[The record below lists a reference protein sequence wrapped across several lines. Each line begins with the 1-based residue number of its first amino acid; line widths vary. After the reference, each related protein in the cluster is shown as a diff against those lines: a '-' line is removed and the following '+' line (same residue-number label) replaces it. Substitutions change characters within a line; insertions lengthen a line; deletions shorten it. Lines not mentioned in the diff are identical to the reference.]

1 MIEFNL
7 NKHLPKIVWE
17 TKGEQKY
24 LCRVRKILLNITPEE
39 TRRQA
44 FLTYLI
50 EEQKVPEQQLLLE
63 VPLPNQQNKIDILVL
78 DDTNA
83 PLIIYEWYKDT
94 EKTANSAIPTAIKYY
109 ETIQSIDYVGVVKG
123 NQIDLVS
130 FVHNREEVFVV
141 KYTKHP
147 NYTTLCQ
154 GNENNFIQTQPVRDL
169 LHPIN

>member
-7 NKHLPKIVWE
+7 DKYLPKIVWQAQ
-17 TKGEQKY
+17 GAQKY
-24 LCRVRKILLNITPEE
+24 LCKVRKILLNVTPEK

-50 EEQKVPEQQLLLE
+50 EEQKVPEQQLLVE

-78 DDTNA
+78 DATNA
-83 PLIIYEWYKDT
+83 PLIIYEWYNEA
-94 EKTANSAIPTAIKYY
+94 EKAATSAISTAIKYY
-109 ETIQSIDYVGVVKG
+109 ETLHTIDYVGVVKG

-141 KYTKHP
+141 KYTQHP
-147 NYTTLCQ
+147 TYSNLCK
-154 GNENNFIQTQPVRDL
+154 GNANPFIQTQPLRDFL
-169 LHPIN
+169 YPLH